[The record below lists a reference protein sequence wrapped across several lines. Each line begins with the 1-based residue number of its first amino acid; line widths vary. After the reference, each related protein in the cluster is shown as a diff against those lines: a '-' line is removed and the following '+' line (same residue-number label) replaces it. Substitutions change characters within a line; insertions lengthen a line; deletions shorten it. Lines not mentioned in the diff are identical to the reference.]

1 MDARYHPASTDA
13 ASADPATLVSFEK
26 DVLSFEGPRA
36 LAPGAPL
43 SVIVPR
49 DDGAAITLEG
59 RSLGS
64 RKPRGTERFEIRAR
78 LVSLRRPDREWLE
91 RTLGPRRQ

>member
-1 MDARYHPASTDA
+1 MDARYHPAGADP
-13 ASADPATLVSFEK
+13 ASADPARLRSFAK

-43 SVIVPR
+43 VLIVPR
-49 DDGAAITLEG
+49 EDGSPLTLEG

-64 RKPRGTERFEIRAR
+64 RKPQGAERFEIRAR
-78 LVSLRRPDREWLE
+78 LVSLRRPEREWLE
-91 RTLGPRRQ
+91 RTLGPGA